1 MIIAITTAATRVRHT
16 DAATSTPTLSNN
28 SNLQVRCGR
37 CDTADQCHADLL
49 EYDLGTSRYSISF
62 RDNPRMTVTLAWL
75 PALPPVSISMGIYAT
90 STAHTL
96 RASSKEEMMAPVKVA
111 DTIRRSS
118 QGIRFFE
125 GLKYPGLHIRL
136 IAGHD
141 SRHFFPY
148 PPWSLLR

>member
-28 SNLQVRCGR
+28 SNFTKFAAESVIPQISATRISLN
-37 CDTADQCHADLL
+37 TTF
-49 EYDLGTSRYSISF
+49 GTSRYSISF

-118 QGIRFFE
+118 QGIRF
-125 GLKYPGLHIRL
+125 LKVSNTPVFI
-136 IAGHD
+136 
-141 SRHFFPY
+141 
-148 PPWSLLR
+148 